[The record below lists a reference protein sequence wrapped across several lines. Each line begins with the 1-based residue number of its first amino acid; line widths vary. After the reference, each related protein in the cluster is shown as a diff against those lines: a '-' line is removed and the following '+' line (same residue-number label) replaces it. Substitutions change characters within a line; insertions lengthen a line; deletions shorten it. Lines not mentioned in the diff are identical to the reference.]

1 MNFWFKKNNKRWN
14 TPSIKAIEDIVLRL
28 KSEVNREDL
37 IKHITEPYK
46 KFLFES
52 EKEQMFCLMNLYT
65 NIEDFIE
72 KNKIPVLKRKIDI
85 KAIRSELLKRQ
96 SSNKIPS
103 YFEAILHEEPKR
115 SLILILNIANE
126 FLNFCRKSIGEEKA
140 ENIFSDWLKKHN
152 MNLPRYTIKN
162 IFISEKAFTSGLYSD
177 TEIEF
182 VFRDLFELFFN
193 SLKEKIGDT
202 YSINEITN
210 ISLPVLKA
218 IDRPT
223 SIKLLRMLPSNI
235 FEKEFA
241 SFLTREE
248 LERQVM
254 EKTKNLEK
262 EKESVDA
269 KIRERTFEYRT
280 ERDKLK
286 LIAENM
292 SEGVLLLD
300 PYRSVLFKNTKL
312 NNIFAIPEDSTEEI
326 VLAGFDRLISSADAR
341 ILMDESLKKGTY
353 STTIENSGR
362 VYSVSCIYISD
373 KDKGNNI
380 SGFLWWIRDITEEK
394 SLERKK
400 SEFISIAAHQLRTPL
415 SGIKWTLNM
424 MVNEEL
430 GPLSDDQKVFL
441 LKLQESND
449 RMIHLVNDLLQADR
463 LETDKTEYTFEKV
476 DFGSMAKNI
485 SEDLKITA
493 KNNGLNLYVSVKQNN
508 DLSVYGDKE
517 KLHSVIQN
525 LVDNAIKYTLK
536 GGSINVSCETNKE
549 RRVMLS
555 VSDTGIGI
563 IKSQQEKIFGRFFRG
578 SNALKIKTDGT
589 GLGLYI
595 VKQIVERHGGSVS
608 FESTEGIGSRFVV
621 TLPHFDDKSNKKNK

>member
-1 MNFWFKKNNKRWN
+1 MNFWFKKKNTRWN

-46 KFLFES
+46 KSLFES
-52 EKEQMFCLMNLYT
+52 EKEQIFCLMNLYT

-72 KNKIPVLKRKIDI
+72 KNRIPIIKRNIDI
-85 KAIRSELLKRQ
+85 KNIRSELLKRH
-96 SSNKIPS
+96 SANKLPS
-103 YFEAILHEEPKR
+103 YFEAILHEEPSR
-115 SLILILNIANE
+115 SLLLILNISNE
-126 FLNFCRKSIGEEKA
+126 FLALCRKSIGEEKS

-152 MNLPRYTIKN
+152 INVPIYAVKN
-162 IFISEKAFTSGLYSD
+162 IFITQKTFTNGSYSD
-177 TEIEF
+177 TEIGIIF
-182 VFRDLFELFFN
+182 KDLFDQFFKN
-193 SLKEKIGDT
+193 LKDKIGDT
-202 YSINEITN
+202 YSINEIRN
-210 ISLPVLKA
+210 ISLPVLKS

-223 SIKLLRMLPSNI
+223 AIKLSAILPENI
-235 FEKEFA
+235 FEKEFTT
-241 SFLTREE
+241 FLTREE
-248 LERQVM
+248 LERQIS
-254 EKTKNLEK
+254 EKTKVLEK
-262 EKESVDA
+262 EKESIDA

-300 PYRSVLFKNTKL
+300 PYRSVLFRNTKL
-312 NNIFAIPEDSTEEI
+312 NNIFAIPENSTEEI

-341 ILMDESLKKGTY
+341 ILMDESLKKGTH

-362 VYSVSCIYISD
+362 IYSVSCIYISE
-373 KDKGNNI
+373 KNKGNNI

-476 DFGSMAKNI
+476 DFGSMVKNI
-485 SEDLKITA
+485 SEDFKISA
-493 KNNGLNLYVSVKQNN
+493 KNNGLSLYISIKNS

-517 KLHSVIQN
+517 KLHSVVQN

-536 GGSINVSCETNKE
+536 GGSINVSVEINKE
-549 RRVMLS
+549 GRVMLS

-595 VKQIVERHGGSVS
+595 VKQIVERHGGNVS

-621 TLPHFDDKSNKKNK
+621 TLPHFEDKNNKKNK

>member
-1 MNFWFKKNNKRWN
+1 
-14 TPSIKAIEDIVLRL
+14 
-28 KSEVNREDL
+28 
-37 IKHITEPYK
+37 
-46 KFLFES
+46 
-52 EKEQMFCLMNLYT
+52 
-65 NIEDFIE
+65 
-72 KNKIPVLKRKIDI
+72 
-85 KAIRSELLKRQ
+85 
-96 SSNKIPS
+96 
-103 YFEAILHEEPKR
+103 
-115 SLILILNIANE
+115 
-126 FLNFCRKSIGEEKA
+126 
-140 ENIFSDWLKKHN
+140 
-152 MNLPRYTIKN
+152 
-162 IFISEKAFTSGLYSD
+162 
-177 TEIEF
+177 
-182 VFRDLFELFFN
+182 
-193 SLKEKIGDT
+193 
-202 YSINEITN
+202 
-210 ISLPVLKA
+210 
-218 IDRPT
+218 
-223 SIKLLRMLPSNI
+223 
-235 FEKEFA
+235 
-241 SFLTREE
+241 
-248 LERQVM
+248 
-254 EKTKNLEK
+254 
-262 EKESVDA
+262 
-269 KIRERTFEYRT
+269 
-280 ERDKLK
+280 
-286 LIAENM
+286 
-292 SEGVLLLD
+292 
-300 PYRSVLFKNTKL
+300 
-312 NNIFAIPEDSTEEI
+312 
-326 VLAGFDRLISSADAR
+326 
-341 ILMDESLKKGTY
+341 
-353 STTIENSGR
+353 
-362 VYSVSCIYISD
+362 
-373 KDKGNNI
+373 
-380 SGFLWWIRDITEEK
+380 LWWIRDITEEK

>member
-1 MNFWFKKNNKRWN
+1 
-14 TPSIKAIEDIVLRL
+14 
-28 KSEVNREDL
+28 
-37 IKHITEPYK
+37 
-46 KFLFES
+46 
-52 EKEQMFCLMNLYT
+52 
-65 NIEDFIE
+65 
-72 KNKIPVLKRKIDI
+72 
-85 KAIRSELLKRQ
+85 
-96 SSNKIPS
+96 
-103 YFEAILHEEPKR
+103 
-115 SLILILNIANE
+115 
-126 FLNFCRKSIGEEKA
+126 
-140 ENIFSDWLKKHN
+140 
-152 MNLPRYTIKN
+152 
-162 IFISEKAFTSGLYSD
+162 
-177 TEIEF
+177 
-182 VFRDLFELFFN
+182 
-193 SLKEKIGDT
+193 
-202 YSINEITN
+202 
-210 ISLPVLKA
+210 
-218 IDRPT
+218 
-223 SIKLLRMLPSNI
+223 MLPSNI

-269 KIRERTFEYRT
+269 KIRERTFEYRA

-300 PYRSVLFKNTKL
+300 PYRSVLFRNTKL

-362 VYSVSCIYISD
+362 IYSVSCIYISD

-463 LETDKTEYTFEKV
+463 LETDKTEYSFEKV
-476 DFGSMAKNI
+476 DFGGMVKNI
-485 SEDLKITA
+485 SEDFKISA
-493 KNNGLNLYVSVKQNN
+493 KNNGLSLYVSVKQNN

-536 GGSINVSCETNKE
+536 GGSINVSSEINKE
-549 RRVMLS
+549 GRVMLS

-595 VKQIVERHGGSVS
+595 VKQIVERHGGNVS
-608 FESTEGIGSRFVV
+608 FESTEGVGSRFIV
-621 TLPHFDDKSNKKNK
+621 TLPHFEDKGKKKNK